1 MRVYLTMYS
10 HKSSHLDVINLNEND
25 SMHTTFYRKLNYM
38 NKIRVFGPVCLTLA
52 VLITG
57 CATVNKST
65 EKEAADTNNQYRSGN
80 VQGALQSLDASF
92 NKESYL
98 AAKEKTKNDTIYYL
112 EKGTFL
118 SNLGQTKLNE
128 STQNFL
134 VAKNTIK
141 DWEDQTALSLNMSVK
156 QMMASVSDSMNF
168 SQFYVPRDYE
178 KSLVGFE
185 LMTNHAL
192 AKRVDLAY
200 PEAKSTT
207 ELDEFLSKARRA
219 ELDVANEKAKDQRK
233 TTGVTGGIDRVD
245 QIPGYPI
252 DTFNT
257 KDVLELK
264 NSYFNAGTYYLAGF
278 VREAMGSAV
287 TGEADTDYQNA
298 IKINPN
304 PFFKQALTN
313 LSKKVKPGA
322 KQSDTLIIVDTGFLS
337 DIYSFKAT
345 IPFATKSGPKAVT
358 WVVPA
363 VRNNA
368 ITFNPQKI
376 DISGKSL
383 PLTNVANVEAMSRR
397 ELKDQMPSYIARA
410 VTSSIIQIVA
420 QEVAQQA
427 IDKNKNKNETVNALM
442 KIGVAVAVNA
452 LAAGDVDTRMWK
464 SLPSGIYMAR
474 AILPQG
480 ESMIN
485 ISTPAGQKQVKVVL
499 NSPYEVIK
507 LRVFNSGVV
516 AANYPKQLTPEEYGA
531 FTQSS
536 AVK

>member
-1 MRVYLTMYS
+1 MYRLRIFAPALLS
-10 HKSSHLDVINLNEND
+10 LS
-25 SMHTTFYRKLNYM
+25 
-38 NKIRVFGPVCLTLA
+38 
-52 VLITG
+52 VLLTG

-65 EKEAADTNNQYRSGN
+65 EKEAADINSQYRSGN
-80 VQGALQSLDASF
+80 IQGALQSLDVTF
-92 NKESYL
+92 NRESYI
-98 AAKEKTKNDTIYYL
+98 AAKEKTKKDTIYYL

-118 SNLGQTKLNE
+118 SNLGQSKLNE

-200 PEAKSTT
+200 PEAKFTT
-207 ELDEFLSKARRA
+207 ELDEFLTKARRA
-219 ELDVANEKAKDQRK
+219 ELDVTNEKAKDQRK
-233 TTGVTGGIDRVD
+233 TSGVTGGIDRVD

-278 VREAMGSAV
+278 VREAMGSVVA
-287 TGEADTDYQNA
+287 GEADTDYQNA

-368 ITFNPQKI
+368 IIFNPQKV
-376 DISGKSL
+376 DISGKSM

-427 IDKNKNKNETVNALM
+427 IDRNKGKNEGLNALL
-442 KIGVAVAVNA
+442 KIGASAAINA

-485 ISTPAGQKQVKVVL
+485 ISTPAGQKQVKVTL

-507 LRVFNSGVV
+507 LRVFNDSIV
-516 AANYPKQLTPEEYGA
+516 AANYPKQLTPEEYDA

>member
-1 MRVYLTMYS
+1 MYKLRILT
-10 HKSSHLDVINLNEND
+10 
-25 SMHTTFYRKLNYM
+25 
-38 NKIRVFGPVCLTLA
+38 PVLLA
-52 VLITG
+52 LSVLLTG

-65 EKEAADTNNQYRSGN
+65 EKEAGDINNQYRSGN
-80 VQGALQSLDASF
+80 IQGALQSLDATF
-92 NKESYL
+92 NRESYI
-98 AAKEKTKNDTIYYL
+98 AAKEKTKKDTIYYL

-118 SNLGQTKLNE
+118 SNLGQSKLNE

-141 DWEDQTALSLNMSVK
+141 DWEDQTALSLNMSMK

-192 AKRVDLAY
+192 AKRLDLAY
-200 PEAKSTT
+200 PEAKFTT
-207 ELDEFLSKARRA
+207 ELDEFLTKARRA

-252 DTFNT
+252 DIFNT

-278 VREAMGSAV
+278 VREAMGSVVA
-287 TGEADTDYQNA
+287 GEADTDYQNA

-304 PFFKQALTN
+304 PFFKQALVN

-368 ITFNPQKI
+368 IIFNPQKV
-376 DISGKSL
+376 DISGKSM

-420 QEVAQQA
+420 QEIAQQA
-427 IDKNKNKNETVNALM
+427 IDKNKGKNEGLNALM
-442 KIGVAVAVNA
+442 KIGASAAINA

-485 ISTPAGQKQVKVVL
+485 ISTPAGQKQVKVTL

-507 LRVFNSGVV
+507 LRVFNDGIV

>member
-1 MRVYLTMYS
+1 MC
-10 HKSSHLDVINLNEND
+10 
-25 SMHTTFYRKLNYM
+25 KLR
-38 NKIRVFGPVCLTLA
+38 IFPPVLLA
-52 VLITG
+52 LSVLLTG

-65 EKEAADTNNQYRSGN
+65 EKEAGDINSQYRSGN
-80 VQGALQSLDASF
+80 IQGALQSLDATF
-92 NKESYL
+92 NKKSFI
-98 AAKEKTKNDTIYYL
+98 AAKEKAKNDTIYYL

-118 SNLGQTKLNE
+118 SNLGQSKLNE

-141 DWEDQTALSLNMSVK
+141 DWESQTALSLNMSVK

-168 SQFYVPRDYE
+168 SQFYIPRDYE

-185 LMTNHAL
+185 LMTNHVL
-192 AKRVDLAY
+192 AKRIDLAY

-207 ELDEFLSKARRA
+207 ELDEFLSRARRS
-219 ELDVANEKAKDQRK
+219 ELNVANEKAKDQRK
-233 TTGVTGGIDRVD
+233 TSGVTGGIDRID

-257 KDVLELK
+257 KEVLELK

-278 VREAMGSAV
+278 IREAMGSAV
-287 TGEADTDYQNA
+287 TGEAEADYQNA

-313 LSKKVKPGA
+313 VSKKVKPDA
-322 KQSDTLIIVDTGFLS
+322 KQSDTLIIVETGFLS

-345 IPFATKSGPKAVT
+345 IPFATRSGPKAVT

-368 ITFNPQKI
+368 IIFNPQKV
-376 DISGKSL
+376 DVSGRPM

-397 ELKDQMPSYIARA
+397 ELRDQMPSYIARA

-420 QEVAQQA
+420 QEAAQQA
-427 IDKNKNKNETVNALM
+427 IDRNKGKNEGLNSLM
-442 KIGVAVAVNA
+442 KLGATVAINA

-485 ISTPAGQKQVKVVL
+485 ISTPTGQRQVKVTL
-499 NSPYEVIK
+499 NSSYEVVK
-507 LRVFNSGVV
+507 LRVFNDGVV
-516 AANYPKQLTPEEYGA
+516 AANYPKPLTPEEYGA
-531 FTQSS
+531 FSRSS

>member
-1 MRVYLTMYS
+1 MYKLRILT
-10 HKSSHLDVINLNEND
+10 
-25 SMHTTFYRKLNYM
+25 
-38 NKIRVFGPVCLTLA
+38 PVLLA
-52 VLITG
+52 LSVLLTG

-65 EKEAADTNNQYRSGN
+65 EKEAGDINNQYRSGN
-80 VQGALQSLDASF
+80 IQGALQSLDASF
-92 NKESYL
+92 NRESYI
-98 AAKEKTKNDTIYYL
+98 AAKEKTKKDTIYYL

-118 SNLGQTKLNE
+118 SNLGQSKLNE

-141 DWEDQTALSLNMSVK
+141 DWEDQTALSLNMSMK

-200 PEAKSTT
+200 PEAKFTT
-207 ELDEFLSKARRA
+207 ELDEFLTKARRA

-278 VREAMGSAV
+278 VREAMGSVVA
-287 TGEADTDYQNA
+287 GEADTDYQNA

-304 PFFKQALTN
+304 PFFKQALVN

-368 ITFNPQKI
+368 IIFNPQKV
-376 DISGKSL
+376 DISGKSM

-420 QEVAQQA
+420 QEIAQQA
-427 IDKNKNKNETVNALM
+427 IDRNKGKNEGLNALM
-442 KIGVAVAVNA
+442 KIGASAAINA

-485 ISTPAGQKQVKVVL
+485 ISTPAGQKQVKVTL

-507 LRVFNSGVV
+507 LRVFNDGIV

>member
-1 MRVYLTMYS
+1 M
-10 HKSSHLDVINLNEND
+10 HKLRIFAPAL
-25 SMHTTFYRKLNYM
+25 
-38 NKIRVFGPVCLTLA
+38 LA
-52 VLITG
+52 LSVLFTG

-65 EKEAADTNNQYRSGN
+65 EKEAGDINNQYRSGN
-80 VQGALQSLDASF
+80 IQGALQSLDATF
-92 NKESYL
+92 NKKSFID
-98 AAKEKTKNDTIYYL
+98 AKEKAKNDTIYYL

-118 SNLGQTKLNE
+118 SNLGQSKLNE

-134 VAKNTIK
+134 IAKNTIK
-141 DWEDQTALSLNMSVK
+141 DWENQTSLSLNMSMK

-168 SQFYVPRDYE
+168 SQFYIPRDYE

-185 LMTNHAL
+185 LMTNHIL

-207 ELDEFLSKARRA
+207 ELDEFLSRARRS
-219 ELDVANEKAKDQRK
+219 ELNVANEKAKDQRK
-233 TTGVTGGIDRVD
+233 TTGITGGIDRID

-252 DTFNT
+252 DAFNT
-257 KDVLELK
+257 KEVLELK

-287 TGEADTDYQNA
+287 IGEADADYQNA

-322 KQSDTLIIVDTGFLS
+322 KQSDTLIIVETGFLS

-345 IPFATKSGPKAVT
+345 IPFATRSGPKAVT

-368 ITFNPQKI
+368 IIFNPQKV
-376 DISGKSL
+376 DVSGRPM

-420 QEVAQQA
+420 QEAAQQA
-427 IDKNKNKNETVNALM
+427 IDRNKGKNEGLNALM
-442 KIGVAVAVNA
+442 KLGASAAINA

-485 ISTPAGQKQVKVVL
+485 ISTPTGQKQVKVIL
-499 NSPYEVIK
+499 NSPYEVVK
-507 LRVFNSGVV
+507 LRVFNDGVV
-516 AANYPKQLTPEEYGA
+516 AANYPKPLTPEEYGA
-531 FTQSS
+531 FAQSS

>member
-1 MRVYLTMYS
+1 MYKLRILT
-10 HKSSHLDVINLNEND
+10 
-25 SMHTTFYRKLNYM
+25 
-38 NKIRVFGPVCLTLA
+38 PVLLA
-52 VLITG
+52 LSVLLTG

-65 EKEAADTNNQYRSGN
+65 EKEAGDINNQYRSGN
-80 VQGALQSLDASF
+80 IQGALQSLDATF
-92 NKESYL
+92 NRESYI
-98 AAKEKTKNDTIYYL
+98 AAKEKTKKDTIYYL

-118 SNLGQTKLNE
+118 SNLGQSKLNE

-141 DWEDQTALSLNMSVK
+141 DWEDQTALSLNMSMK

-192 AKRVDLAY
+192 AKRLDLAY
-200 PEAKSTT
+200 PEAKFTT
-207 ELDEFLSKARRA
+207 ELDEFLTKARRA

-278 VREAMGSAV
+278 VREAMGSVVA
-287 TGEADTDYQNA
+287 GEADTDYQNA

-304 PFFKQALTN
+304 PFFKQALVN

-368 ITFNPQKI
+368 IIFNPQKV
-376 DISGKSL
+376 DISGKSM

-420 QEVAQQA
+420 QEIAQQA
-427 IDKNKNKNETVNALM
+427 IDRNKGKNEGLNALM
-442 KIGVAVAVNA
+442 KIGASAAINA

-485 ISTPAGQKQVKVVL
+485 ISTPAGQKQVKVTL

-507 LRVFNSGVV
+507 LRVFNDGIV